1 MLILLSE
8 KYLKPTFFID
18 SDSEIVINL
27 AKKLTND
34 IGQDLERVKVLY
46 EYVRDE
52 ILYTIDNF
60 QITNPSGYK
69 ASEIIQEKRGFC
81 ITKSILLIALLR
93 SINIPARLHFAD
105 IINHRSPDHLQK
117 IMGTKVFIYHGY
129 VEFYLANTWVKLNP
143 AFNKALVEKHN
154 LPLCEF
160 DGMNDVIYA
169 PYDDNGNL
177 FVEYVKDRGVSADLA
192 FEEIRNTME
201 EFYSQTMKT
210 HFSNSD

>member
-1 MLILLSE
+1 MLNLLSE

-34 IGQDLERVKVLY
+34 IDQDLERVKVLY
-46 EYVRDE
+46 EYIRDE
-52 ILYTIDNF
+52 FLYTLDNF
-60 QITNPSGYK
+60 QMTNPSGYK
-69 ASEIIQEKRGFC
+69 ASDTIQEKRGFC
-81 ITKSILLIALLR
+81 ITKSIVLIALLR

-129 VEFYLANTWVKLNP
+129 VEFYLSNTWVKLNP

-177 FVEYVKDRGVSADLA
+177 FVEYVKDRGVCADLP
-192 FEEIRNTME
+192 FEEIRNAME
-201 EFYSQTMKT
+201 EFYSQAIKT
-210 HFSNSD
+210 HLSKTK

>member
-1 MLILLSE
+1 VLNLLSE

-18 SDSEIVINL
+18 SDSEIIINL

-34 IGQDLERVKVLY
+34 IDQDLERVKVLY

-52 ILYTIDNF
+52 FLYTLDNF
-60 QITNPSGYK
+60 QMTNPSGYK
-69 ASEIIQEKRGFC
+69 ASDTIQEKRGFC
-81 ITKSILLIALLR
+81 ITKSIVLIALLR

-129 VEFYLANTWVKLNP
+129 VEFYLSNTWVKLNP

-169 PYDDNGNL
+169 PYDDNGNQ
-177 FVEYVKDRGVSADLA
+177 FVEYVKDRGVSADLP
-192 FEEIRNTME
+192 FEEIRNEME
-201 EFYSQTMKT
+201 EFYFHAIKT
-210 HFSNSD
+210 HLSKTK

>member
-60 QITNPSGYK
+60 QITNSSGYK

-177 FVEYVKDRGVSADLA
+177 FVEYVKDRGVSADLP
-192 FEEIRNTME
+192 FEEIRNAME
-201 EFYSQTMKT
+201 EFYSQAMKT
-210 HFSNSD
+210 HLSNSD

>member
-1 MLILLSE
+1 MLILLSK
-8 KYLKPTFFID
+8 KYLEPTFFID

-34 IGQDLERVKVLY
+34 IDQDLERVKVLY
-46 EYVRDE
+46 EYIRDE
-52 ILYTIDNF
+52 FLYTLDNF
-60 QITNPSGYK
+60 QMINPSGYK
-69 ASEIIQEKRGFC
+69 ASDIIQEKRGFC
-81 ITKSILLIALLR
+81 ITKSIVLIALLR

-129 VEFYLANTWVKLNP
+129 VEFYLSNTWVKLNP

-177 FVEYVKDRGVSADLA
+177 FVEYVKDRGVCADLP
-192 FEEIRNTME
+192 FEEIRNEME
-201 EFYSQTMKT
+201 EFYYQAMKT
-210 HFSNSD
+210 HLSKIE